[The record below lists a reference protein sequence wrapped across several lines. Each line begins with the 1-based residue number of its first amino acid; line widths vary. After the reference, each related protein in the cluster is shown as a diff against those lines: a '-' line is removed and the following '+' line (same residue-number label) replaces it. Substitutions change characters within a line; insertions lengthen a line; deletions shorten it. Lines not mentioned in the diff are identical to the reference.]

1 MSLHLLAFLGGQEII
16 ILLVIVIILFGAKKL
31 PKLAR
36 GLGQAQ
42 GEFKKARMEMKNEID
57 KAQEDSTEDS

>member
-1 MSLHLLAFLGGQEII
+1 MTFQLLAFLGGQEILW
-16 ILLVIVIILFGAKKL
+16 ILLILVLLFGAKKL

-42 GEFKKARMEMKNEID
+42 SEFKKARID
-57 KAQEDSTEDS
+57 AKHEVEEAEKESE

>member
-1 MSLHLLAFLGGQEII
+1 MNFQLLAFLGGPEIV
-16 ILLVIVIILFGAKKL
+16 ILLLIVVVLFGAKKL

-42 GEFKKARMEMKNEID
+42 GEFKKARMETKREV
-57 KAQEDSTEDS
+57 EDSSEDSSEES